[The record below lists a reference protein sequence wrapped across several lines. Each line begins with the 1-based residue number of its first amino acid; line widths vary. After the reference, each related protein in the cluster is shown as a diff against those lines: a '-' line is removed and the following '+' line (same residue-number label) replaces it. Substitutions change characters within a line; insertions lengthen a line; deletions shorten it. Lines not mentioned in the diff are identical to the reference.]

1 MTQHTMCHKSAC
13 AYFVIVVS
21 IVVLVDIFPFLIRDK
36 IHKRILIPSICT
48 EFRVF
53 ESLEQVFFLILQ
65 KQIFFTILKKY
76 DKRGNLIL
84 TFKKCTL

>member
-1 MTQHTMCHKSAC
+1 MTQHTMCHKSAY
-13 AYFVIVVS
+13 AYFVIWH
-21 IVVLVDIFPFLIRDK
+21 IVMLVDIFPFLIRDK

-53 ESLEQVFFLILQ
+53 ESLERVFFLILQ
-65 KQIFFTILKKY
+65 KQIFFAILKKY